1 MPLFLMWKSNPRA
14 KDLYPGGSFW
24 VRRQIPQG
32 KAPAQNP
39 QPRHKG
45 SLHLL
50 AAGRDPSAPKRLMV
64 SFQGPCG
71 QDPFEI
77 FGEEG
82 PVLPIDIQH
91 QPALLAAKSKAENLF
106 HLEEAP

>member
-1 MPLFLMWKSNPRA
+1 
-14 KDLYPGGSFW
+14 
-24 VRRQIPQG
+24 
-32 KAPAQNP
+32 
-39 QPRHKG
+39 
-45 SLHLL
+45 
-50 AAGRDPSAPKRLMV
+50 MV